1 MTVKLF
7 SSGDWSDMPQGDTQI
22 KIASGGLTGS
32 DKMEALKVASPEIVD
47 WMSKI
52 ATHPDCFY
60 VHKLAMGGSHRYGPN
75 RWGDGFRE
83 EVLRRDYPTFE
94 LYAKAYRNHDSKGPY
109 YGKVAAARFRED
121 MGCVEL
127 ITEYYGSPKIAA
139 ANGGRV
145 ADLELAAL
153 QKTGSIPVSMGS
165 NVPGD
170 RCLPSWAMINTAS
183 GEKCVTDIQVGD
195 MVLTHRGEYRPV
207 TALIRTPAAGK
218 RLLAIEACGY
228 LQSLD
233 VTDNHPVWV
242 IRQSAIRG
250 VAGHLRANPDFTPDF
265 VDAGTVAV
273 GDYLVRHVRPLTGAR
288 PISNE
293 LAYLLGQYLG
303 DGNLEDTG
311 KSNCV
316 CLTTAVTDADIV
328 EKIEEC
334 CSLLGLPYRVY
345 PPKKGAVR
353 IRVKSPVR
361 GESVFVDLCRS
372 FCGKTSDKYLRDAAF
387 DWTAENALHFLG
399 GYIDADGS
407 WDPVRHNCRFGSVL
421 PRLTDSIQE
430 LCLSVGIRSTG
441 SRKDCTD
448 DEWAA
453 SDYFYQYTIA
463 KQDTNLLHGF
473 ACRVREVYES
483 KKPAL
488 NILFDHGG
496 SRYLATRVMTVSE
509 LEYTA
514 DLVYNF
520 SVDEH
525 ETYTSFGYVVHNC
538 VICHHWS
545 PTRATYCTSKK
556 EGGMCTLFGCKN
568 GMLKVAEDGR
578 LQHVDNPKNTFY
590 DISMVRLGADPC
602 ASGLLL
608 PMGKFADFADTMDG
622 HWFMESKLAAWEP
635 EVDVDETI
643 QDAFT
648 NKMIKVAYML
658 GDMEA
663 DLHQRP
669 LDEIDVGLPVSS
681 AVLLPDLH
689 SPLFSKRAQAIK
701 DLALARVFPD
711 FASYAK
717 SAGCTQV
724 QIDEMQPFVP
734 VTFQS
739 LRARRQVPAL
749 IKIADFPKKLSTNFW
764 NRLNSCNDL
773 SLEQPTIVR
782 RSLEGAALG
791 KQVSLVQSAKVG
803 SAIPELVCKF
813 AAAKLAW
820 LSEVQ
825 SIDLWHLSAL
835 QRRDFIKA
843 K

>member
-170 RCLPSWAMINTAS
+170 R
-183 GEKCVTDIQVGD
+183 
-195 MVLTHRGEYRPV
+195 
-207 TALIRTPAAGK
+207 
-218 RLLAIEACGY
+218 
-228 LQSLD
+228 
-233 VTDNHPVWV
+233 
-242 IRQSAIRG
+242 
-250 VAGHLRANPDFTPDF
+250 
-265 VDAGTVAV
+265 
-273 GDYLVRHVRPLTGAR
+273 
-288 PISNE
+288 
-293 LAYLLGQYLG
+293 
-303 DGNLEDTG
+303 
-311 KSNCV
+311 
-316 CLTTAVTDADIV
+316 
-328 EKIEEC
+328 
-334 CSLLGLPYRVY
+334 
-345 PPKKGAVR
+345 
-353 IRVKSPVR
+353 
-361 GESVFVDLCRS
+361 
-372 FCGKTSDKYLRDAAF
+372 
-387 DWTAENALHFLG
+387 
-399 GYIDADGS
+399 
-407 WDPVRHNCRFGSVL
+407 
-421 PRLTDSIQE
+421 
-430 LCLSVGIRSTG
+430 
-441 SRKDCTD
+441 
-448 DEWAA
+448 
-453 SDYFYQYTIA
+453 
-463 KQDTNLLHGF
+463 
-473 ACRVREVYES
+473 
-483 KKPAL
+483 
-488 NILFDHGG
+488 
-496 SRYLATRVMTVSE
+496 
-509 LEYTA
+509 
-514 DLVYNF
+514 
-520 SVDEH
+520 
-525 ETYTSFGYVVHNC
+525 C